1 MEAHTLVKR
10 QRAEKGQFL
19 KESKKKKNR
28 KQSNVNSKINI
39 VLTFVAGKFILIKNT
54 VNWTF

>member
-39 VLTFVAGKFILIKNT
+39 MLTFGAGKF
-54 VNWTF
+54 F